1 MAIKA
6 NENNL
11 TPFTLTMLGLP
22 VSHDLTNLVYDT
34 LFWSQ
39 VKADPEPWLAD
50 AGRAQRGPHPVD
62 GEAAAR
68 ASPGTTA
75 CPSPPRT

>member
-1 MAIKA
+1 MKRKHALAALAFGTAVMVGMPTAGAQPQSGSKVTVAIKA

-39 VKADPEPWLAD
+39 VKADPEP
-50 AGRAQRGPHPVD
+50 
-62 GEAAAR
+62 
-68 ASPGTTA
+68 
-75 CPSPPRT
+75 